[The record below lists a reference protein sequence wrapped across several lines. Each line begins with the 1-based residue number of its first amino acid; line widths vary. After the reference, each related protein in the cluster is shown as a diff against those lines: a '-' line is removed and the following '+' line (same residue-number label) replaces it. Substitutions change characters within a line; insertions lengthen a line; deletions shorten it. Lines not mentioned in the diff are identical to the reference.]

1 MANARELPQFL
12 LDRFIKEIE
21 YNPRLKNYLMQKQLA
36 RKGEMVKPGEN
47 FVAPVNFVPNKNYE
61 AYKRRVDKY
70 NREARAANDSAA
82 NVYLQR
88 AAQRE
93 AYDNWDKLHEAER
106 NAGMRK
112 FYRDREFA
120 DEKER
125 LLRDEMVRRANV
137 GRAEEGLELLNPN
150 VDQDVDFA
158 KVLPQNDGLRKE
170 YYKLNFSPAYRGS
183 FDGYVQRNP
192 NKTVTDRELKS
203 VSPRKPKDPGSMVPS
218 SQDYIYRYH
227 TTAAK
232 NLPYIF
238 NSGLDPMQGGKGF
251 GKALVNGFRGFDP
264 SDLQEVYT
272 AVRSPEGPVTGY
284 VPYENQA
291 TIRLKIPKKDYLK
304 MGRNDTNPELDED
317 FRNERHSNEDGDFRD
332 VLEGSTKDLTTV
344 QHGGRTDIFQEKIPP
359 KYIDEV
365 YTENGEWK
373 DPWSFLEEYE
383 CEPSVDCDEW
393 YDAISQY
400 LDENGEW
407 DFDKLRKMNKRMGR

>member
-36 RKGEMVKPGEN
+36 RKGEKVKPGES
-47 FVAPVNFVPNKNYE
+47 FVAPVNFAPNKNYE

-70 NREARAANDSAA
+70 NREARTANDSAA
-82 NVYLQR
+82 NAYLQL

-106 NAGMRK
+106 NAGLKK
-112 FYRDREFA
+112 FNRDRAFVR
-120 DEKER
+120 EKMD
-125 LLRDEMVRRANV
+125 LLREEMVRRANV

-150 VDQDVDFA
+150 VKQDVDFA
-158 KVLPQNDGLRKE
+158 QRFPQNRFLRHE
-170 YYKLNFSPAYRGS
+170 YFDLSHSPVYNNNI
-183 FDGYVQRNP
+183 DGYVQRNP
-192 NKTVTDRELKS
+192 NKAVTDWELNS
-203 VSPRKPKDPGSMVPS
+203 VTPRKPKDPGSMVPS
-218 SQDYIYRYH
+218 NQDYIYRYH

-238 NSGLDPMQGGKGF
+238 NSGLRTGHGGEGF
-251 GKALVNGFRGFDP
+251 GKVLVNGSRGWYK
-264 SDLQEVYT
+264 SDLDDVYT
-272 AVRSPEGPVTGY
+272 AARSPEGPITGY
-284 VPYENQA
+284 SPYEGHA
-291 TIRLKIPKKDYLK
+291 TIRLKIPKKAYRKMDRLEYNPEKDDNFNEVSKFNEGDDMYDYLA
-304 MGRNDTNPELDED
+304 D
-317 FRNERHSNEDGDFRD
+317 
-332 VLEGSTKDLTTV
+332 KDLVSV
-344 QHGGRTDIFQEKIPP
+344 QHGGRTDIFQESIPP

-383 CEPSVDCDEW
+383 CDPRVDCDEW

-407 DFDKLRKMNKRMGR
+407 DWNKLRKMNKRMGR

>member
-1 MANARELPQFL
+1 MANKAELPQFL

-36 RKGEMVKPGEN
+36 RKGEKVKPGES
-47 FVAPVNFVPNKNYE
+47 FVAPVNFAPNKNYE

-70 NREARAANDSAA
+70 NREARAANDSTA

-93 AYDNWDKLHEAER
+93 AYDNWDKFHEAER

-112 FYRDREFA
+112 LFRDKAFA
-120 DEKER
+120 DEKMR
-125 LLRDEMVRRANV
+125 LLREEMVRRANV

-150 VDQDVDFA
+150 VVQDVDFA

-170 YYKLNFSPAYRGS
+170 YYKLYYSPAYRGN
-183 FDGYVQRNP
+183 FDGYVPRNP
-192 NKTVTDRELKS
+192 NKNVADWKLNSVT
-203 VSPRKPKDPGSMVPS
+203 PRKPKDPGNMIPS
-218 SQDYIYRYH
+218 NQEYIYRYH

-251 GKALVNGFRGFDP
+251 GKSLVNGYRGFHP
-264 SDLQEVYT
+264 SELQEVYT
-272 AVRSPEGPVTGY
+272 AVRGPEDSFAGY
-284 VPYENQA
+284 RPYENKA

-304 MGRNDTNPELDED
+304 MDRNDTNPELDFD
-317 FRNERHSNEDGDFRD
+317 FRNESHVDEYGGPIGLLEDSNKE
-332 VLEGSTKDLTTV
+332 LTTV
-344 QHGGRTDIFQEKIPP
+344 QHGGRTDIFQESIPP

-365 YTENGEWK
+365 YTEDGKWK

-383 CEPSVDCDEW
+383 CDPRVDCEEW

-407 DFDKLRKMNKRMGR
+407 DWNKLRKMNKRMGR